1 MNVHEE
7 LIQRCAARRRKA
19 LGDLS
24 DQGFAELLLAV
35 RENPSAFVDSPA
47 EEAYVELER
56 AFSAYDAS
64 LNNDDL
70 LEDDE
75 YQKARQKRLA
85 NLQAGCARAL
95 ALDEKCLDA
104 QLVGTLAAD
113 LDPDSLLEQLLGLH
127 DGTDAASNA
136 PEGCD
141 PQSSETSL
149 SRRMT
154 CSLAR
159 DSSLG
164 IAQNSSPCSRA
175 MPVRKVEGSPS
186 LLAASASWF

>member
-75 YQKARQKRLA
+75 YQKARQN
-85 NLQAGCARAL
+85 NL
-95 ALDEKCLDA
+95 CLP
-104 QLVGTLAAD
+104 G
-113 LDPDSLLEQLLGLH
+113 S
-127 DGTDAASNA
+127 SN
-136 PEGCD
+136 
-141 PQSSETSL
+141 
-149 SRRMT
+149 
-154 CSLAR
+154 
-159 DSSLG
+159 
-164 IAQNSSPCSRA
+164 SP
-175 MPVRKVEGSPS
+175 
-186 LLAASASWF
+186 ASAP

>member
-70 LEDDE
+70 LEDADLRGGQAAAVGLVHGLE
-75 YQKARQKRLA
+75 HAVGELLHVAVDVLNRGALGLEALVGCEHDIVHKAH
-85 NLQAGCARAL
+85 AGLSFRVWRRAGPRHGLLCCGGRARGRARA
-95 ALDEKCLDA
+95 
-104 QLVGTLAAD
+104 VHYIM
-113 LDPDSLLEQLLGLH
+113 S
-127 DGTDAASNA
+127 
-136 PEGCD
+136 
-141 PQSSETSL
+141 
-149 SRRMT
+149 
-154 CSLAR
+154 
-159 DSSLG
+159 
-164 IAQNSSPCSRA
+164 
-175 MPVRKVEGSPS
+175 
-186 LLAASASWF
+186 